1 MIFSIRKHAFIRT
14 WKRHLILQERL
25 EARDLINIWLLEIT
39 HVIYHNF
46 FLGNGQILWHI
57 NKIFQSTHVTNN
69 LIFWV
74 QLIETQTN

>member
-39 HVIYHNF
+39 HVIYHNV
-46 FLGNGQILWHI
+46 FLGNRQLLWHI
-57 NKIFQSTHVTNN
+57 NKIYQSTCNKQPYILGTIN
-69 LIFWV
+69 
-74 QLIETQTN
+74 

>member
-1 MIFSIRKHAFIRT
+1 MHSQGLGKD
-14 WKRHLILQERL
+14 LILQERL

-39 HVIYHNF
+39 HVIYHNV
-46 FLGNGQILWHI
+46 FLGNRQILWHI
-57 NKIFQSTHVTNN
+57 NKYFKVHVTNN